1 MHLRFKYNLEFENGK
16 QTEHHDLKDGI
27 AICIVK
33 QPLPSGLGWFLKR
46 LLKFIYLTTLIKE
59 KEKNTECNCE

>member
-33 QPLPSGLGWFLKR
+33 QPLPSGQGFLILFAYQGVLRQGLTDQKGSLG
-46 LLKFIYLTTLIKE
+46 E
-59 KEKNTECNCE
+59 